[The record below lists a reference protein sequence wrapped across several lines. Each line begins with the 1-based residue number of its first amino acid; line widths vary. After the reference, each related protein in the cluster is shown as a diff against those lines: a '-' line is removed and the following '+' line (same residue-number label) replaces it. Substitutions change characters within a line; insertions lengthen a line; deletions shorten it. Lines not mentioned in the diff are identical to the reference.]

1 MKAEEL
7 IVGDIVR
14 VAKNV
19 CIPKGTIVT
28 IRGID
33 MDNSFEEMNLRG
45 CATCL
50 PINDR
55 YRMTGGVW
63 VEYLEPI
70 PLTPEILEKNG
81 WYHAKFD
88 GSYGRKAMRIDGYYR
103 DELPKGVDN
112 ALSFAQW
119 SIDEKF
125 MYHMLE
131 IFMWVGSIHLKIE
144 YVHELQHAL
153 RLCGIEKEIE
163 L

>member
-1 MKAEEL
+1 MKANEL
-7 IVGDIVR
+7 MIGDWVWYNNQPHQIRQLGIFGENRDGDDYPAVCVG
-14 VAKNV
+14 KPN
-19 CIPKGTIVT
+19 
-28 IRGID
+28 
-33 MDNSFEEMNLRG
+33 
-45 CATCL
+45 
-50 PINDR
+50 
-55 YRMTGGVW
+55 GVGLIL
-63 VEYLEPI
+63 ERNEIEPI

-88 GSYGRKAMRIDGYYR
+88 GSYGRKAMRIDGYYQ

-153 RLCGIEKEIE
+153 RSCGIEKEIE

>member
-1 MKAEEL
+1 MKATEL
-7 IVGDIVR
+7 MIGDYITVTPSGMLIQVAAMHKKKVAYHTCTSKLSWVR
-14 VAKNV
+14 E
-19 CIPKGTIVT
+19 GL
-28 IRGID
+28 
-33 MDNSFEEMNLRG
+33 LR
-45 CATCL
+45 
-50 PINDR
+50 PI
-55 YRMTGGVW
+55 
-63 VEYLEPI
+63 L
-70 PLTPEILEKNG
+70 LTPEILEKNG
-81 WYHAKFD
+81 WYHAKFH
-88 GSYGRKAMRIDGYYR
+88 GSYGRKAMRIDGCYK

-153 RLCGIEKEIE
+153 RLCGIKKEIE